1 MSGSSYSPLGNVLGS
16 LASQRGSSRRPPK
29 PKKDDPT
36 GDQAVREILASH
48 RN

>member
-1 MSGSSYSPLGNVLGS
+1 MGNLLGS
-16 LASQRGSSRRPPK
+16 LASQRPSNRRPPK

-36 GDQAVREILASH
+36 GDQAVREMLEKS